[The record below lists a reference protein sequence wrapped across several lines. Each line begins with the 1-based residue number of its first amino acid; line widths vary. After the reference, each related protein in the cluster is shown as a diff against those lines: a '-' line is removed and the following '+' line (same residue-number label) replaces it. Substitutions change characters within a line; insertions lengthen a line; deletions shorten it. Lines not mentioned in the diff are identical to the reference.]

1 MLIRFSSL
9 LFLAS
14 SASVLFFGP
23 AAAQDG
29 QVKVDLDRAST
40 LLAQGKFNDAIAL
53 YDGVIRNSSDIL
65 TC

>member
-1 MLIRFSSL
+1 M
-9 LFLAS
+9 
-14 SASVLFFGP
+14 LFFGP